1 MRYLGILGCYMA
13 QRESG
18 SLPTSRLEDRFPGWC
33 PLKISLGLVAVM
45 DRLSNVLPRLL
56 WWQWIA
62 LGCGLTHHFQG
73 EWIAPW
79 PARFPICLSGRGAM
93 DCTGWGLPHHSL
105 KDMDCTRLE
114 TYPSASESSGLH
126 LPEGQTPVTEH
137 PPTFC
142 FACFYLPYAYIYLVS
157 AGNNYY
163 PLKHYDASTTK
174 LTPLGSHK
182 HYDNVCDFPVRDNCT
197 LRDFGTSVGDPKTLP
212 SRKSSNY
219 T

>member
-79 PARFPICLSGRGAM
+79 PARLPICLSGRGAM
-93 DCTGWGLPHHSL
+93 DCTGWGLTHHSL

-114 TYPSASESSGLH
+114 TYPSASEGSGLH

-142 FACFYLPYAYIYLVS
+142 FACFNWFGIYTAVNTADMIRLAGSNLHVAKPVS
-157 AGNNYY
+157 LFACPGAICLRAGATR
-163 PLKHYDASTTK
+163 PLLQSCPAAFISTS
-174 LTPLGSHK
+174 GMCSS
-182 HYDNVCDFPVRDNCT
+182 CT
-197 LRDFGTSVGDPKTLP
+197 VS
-212 SRKSSNY
+212 
-219 T
+219 

>member
-79 PARFPICLSGRGAM
+79 PARLPICLSGRGAM
-93 DCTGWGLPHHSL
+93 DCTGWGLTHHSL

-114 TYPSASESSGLH
+114 TYPSASEGSGLH

-137 PPTFC
+137 PPTFS
-142 FACFYLPYAYIYLVS
+142 FACLLASICPYTWNTVYRRRYDMFSGSTLHVNQPVCLFAWPGAVFLLAGAIQASLTIMSCCIHAYPHHVLVM
-157 AGNNYY
+157 Y
-163 PLKHYDASTTK
+163 
-174 LTPLGSHK
+174 
-182 HYDNVCDFPVRDNCT
+182 VQ
-197 LRDFGTSVGDPKTLP
+197 
-212 SRKSSNY
+212 
-219 T
+219 